1 MIAKQIQNG
10 ESKKLELKEESNYVS
25 IVFYWKTSEFNNLR
39 KKSYQVIRAREILF
53 NLVKKGI
60 LEKTG
65 KTKGSYY
72 TLKEKK

>member
-1 MIAKQIQNG
+1 
-10 ESKKLELKEESNYVS
+10 
-25 IVFYWKTSEFNNLR
+25 
-39 KKSYQVIRAREILF
+39 VIRAREILF